1 MPGLVLLIVGVI
13 CNGVRRGAVVVWGDF
28 VMGLCRLAEING
40 CGGFVLNCVLGCG
53 GCGGCVVV
61 AHRSCFFL
69 RPVLRAR
76 FQHDRVDR
84 QGQGG
89 DRAWVGVVDCWG
101 DL

>member
-1 MPGLVLLIVGVI
+1 M
-13 CNGVRRGAVVVWGDF
+13 
-28 VMGLCRLAEING
+28 
-40 CGGFVLNCVLGCG
+40 
-53 GCGGCVVV
+53 
-61 AHRSCFFL
+61 AHRSRFFL
-69 RPVLRAR
+69 RPVHRARFLLRSRFFLRPVHRARFLLRAR